1 MIESIMYVGI
11 GLLFGCLL
19 AIAIVPLVHNRAV
32 RLTATRLE
40 GRLPQSIAEIQVDKD
55 LLRAEFAMSAR
66 RFEIIIEQ
74 LKNKITN
81 QLVELGKKSDLINR
95 LNLERNELKAEVMNL
110 RKEVPRPRASA
121 RDRRNRRRL
130 ENISTPELK
139 TQRLKSMA
147 RPATHKNRDRRPIL
161 RRSLVQNSR
170 RVWE

>member
-1 MIESIMYVGI
+1 MIETIMYVGI

-19 AIAIVPLVHNRAV
+19 AVAIVPLVHNRAV
-32 RLTATRLE
+32 RLTVRQLE
-40 GRLPQSIAEIQVDKD
+40 RRLPQSIAEIQADKD

-110 RKEVPRPRASA
+110 RREVPRPPASA
-121 RDRRNRRRL
+121 RPRRNRRRS
-130 ENISTPELK
+130 ESVSAPE
-139 TQRLKSMA
+139 QRHSA
-147 RPATHKNRDRRPIL
+147 
-161 RRSLVQNSR
+161 
-170 RVWE
+170 

>member
-32 RLTATRLE
+32 RLTAKRLE

-130 ENISTPELK
+130 ENISTPE
-139 TQRLKSMA
+139 QRHSA
-147 RPATHKNRDRRPIL
+147 
-161 RRSLVQNSR
+161 
-170 RVWE
+170 

>member
-19 AIAIVPLVHNRAV
+19 AVAIVPLVHNRAV
-32 RLTATRLE
+32 RLTVRRLE
-40 GRLPQSIAEIQVDKD
+40 GRLPQSIAEIQADKD
-55 LLRAEFAMSAR
+55 LLRAEFAMSSR

-95 LNLERNELKAEVMNL
+95 LNLERNELKAEVMDL
-110 RKEVPRPRASA
+110 RREVPRPRASA

-130 ENISTPELK
+130 ENISTPE
-139 TQRLKSMA
+139 QRHSA
-147 RPATHKNRDRRPIL
+147 
-161 RRSLVQNSR
+161 
-170 RVWE
+170 

>member
-19 AIAIVPLVHNRAV
+19 AVAIVPLVHNRAV
-32 RLTATRLE
+32 RLTAKRLE
-40 GRLPQSIAEIQVDKD
+40 GRLPRSIAEIQVDKD

-110 RKEVPRPRASA
+110 RREIPQRGASA
-121 RDRRNRRRL
+121 RGRRNRRRS
-130 ENISTPELK
+130 ESISAPE
-139 TQRLKSMA
+139 QRQSA
-147 RPATHKNRDRRPIL
+147 
-161 RRSLVQNSR
+161 
-170 RVWE
+170 

>member
-11 GLLFGCLL
+11 GVLFGCLL

-32 RLTATRLE
+32 RLTAKRLE

-95 LNLERNELKAEVMNL
+95 LNLERNELKAEVMDL

-130 ENISTPELK
+130 ENISTPE
-139 TQRLKSMA
+139 QRHSA
-147 RPATHKNRDRRPIL
+147 
-161 RRSLVQNSR
+161 
-170 RVWE
+170 

>member
-32 RLTATRLE
+32 RLTAKRLE

-110 RKEVPRPRASA
+110 RREIPQRGASA
-121 RDRRNRRRL
+121 SGRRNRRRS
-130 ENISTPELK
+130 ESVSAPE
-139 TQRLKSMA
+139 QRHIA
-147 RPATHKNRDRRPIL
+147 
-161 RRSLVQNSR
+161 
-170 RVWE
+170 

>member
-19 AIAIVPLVHNRAV
+19 AVAIVPLVHNRAV
-32 RLTATRLE
+32 RLTAKRLE

-110 RKEVPRPRASA
+110 RREVPWPRASA
-121 RDRRNRRRL
+121 RPRRNRRRS
-130 ENISTPELK
+130 ESVSAPE
-139 TQRLKSMA
+139 QRQSA
-147 RPATHKNRDRRPIL
+147 
-161 RRSLVQNSR
+161 
-170 RVWE
+170 

>member
-32 RLTATRLE
+32 RLTVRQLE
-40 GRLPQSIAEIQVDKD
+40 RRLPQSIAEIQVDKD

-95 LNLERNELKAEVMNL
+95 LNLERNELKAEVMDL
-110 RKEVPRPRASA
+110 RREVPRPRASA

-130 ENISTPELK
+130 ENISTPE
-139 TQRLKSMA
+139 QRHSA
-147 RPATHKNRDRRPIL
+147 
-161 RRSLVQNSR
+161 
-170 RVWE
+170 

>member
-19 AIAIVPLVHNRAV
+19 AVAIVPLVHNRAV
-32 RLTATRLE
+32 RLTVRRLE
-40 GRLPQSIAEIQVDKD
+40 RRLPQSIAEIQADKD
-55 LLRAEFAMSAR
+55 LLRAEFAMSSR

-110 RKEVPRPRASA
+110 RREIPQRGASA
-121 RDRRNRRRL
+121 RGRRNRRRS
-130 ENISTPELK
+130 ESVSAPE
-139 TQRLKSMA
+139 QRHIA
-147 RPATHKNRDRRPIL
+147 
-161 RRSLVQNSR
+161 
-170 RVWE
+170 